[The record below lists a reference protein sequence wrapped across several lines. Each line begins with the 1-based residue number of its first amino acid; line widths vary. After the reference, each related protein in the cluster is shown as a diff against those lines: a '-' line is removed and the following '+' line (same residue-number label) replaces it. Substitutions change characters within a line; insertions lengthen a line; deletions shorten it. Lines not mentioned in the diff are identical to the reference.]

1 VTGERGRGRRA
12 VAAVAAVTALGLAGC
27 GVPVDR
33 SPTALPRR
41 GIPFGLLLPSS
52 PSSTT
57 TSSAP
62 SPVSVPIRIFLV
74 SPSGHLVA
82 VARQVPAASVSLD
95 TVLDTLV
102 KGPSNEETAAGL
114 QSAVPPQTTVLGA
127 VVGAGGV
134 ATVNLGGTFGQ
145 LVGQAQIEAVAQIVF
160 SVTGVSGVTGVTFEL
175 TGQAVNVPTASGAQV
190 PTATTAQ
197 FATLA
202 PVPAL

>member
-1 VTGERGRGRRA
+1 MTGERGRGRRA
-12 VAAVAAVTALGLAGC
+12 VAAVAAVTVLGLAGC

-57 TSSAP
+57 TSAP

-102 KGPSNEETAAGL
+102 KGPTNEETAAGL
-114 QSAVPPQTTVLGA
+114 QSAVPPQTTVLGV

-145 LVGQAQIEAVAQIVF
+145 LVGQTQIEAVAQIVF